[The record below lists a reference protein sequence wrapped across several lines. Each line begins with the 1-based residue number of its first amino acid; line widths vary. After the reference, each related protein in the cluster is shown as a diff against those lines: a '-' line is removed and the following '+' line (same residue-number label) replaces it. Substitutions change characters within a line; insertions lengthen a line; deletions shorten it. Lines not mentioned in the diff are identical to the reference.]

1 MGKKIRKIKQ
11 SFGYSLKYQSMPS
24 KMHYLLVIVFT
35 SNFRNQFILSLNLVG
50 HILFFL
56 IHWAE
61 WKNEEKKLGLESELY
76 LIAVVLRNTIK
87 KKRTGILRCHFFAIV
102 GIIITMFEKA
112 FLCSYCEE

>member
-87 KKRTGILRCHFFAIV
+87 KKKDWNSKMSLFCYSGHNYYYV
-102 GIIITMFEKA
+102 
-112 FLCSYCEE
+112 

>member
-1 MGKKIRKIKQ
+1 
-11 SFGYSLKYQSMPS
+11 MPS

-112 FLCSYCEE
+112 FLCSYREE